1 MAEDQTKRKS
11 ARIKRIV
18 PKKFREDIYE
28 YDTPENE
35 DWRELNSNQQEL
47 KYDEDPHADDDSFSY
62 NGPKPKRNTEV
73 KRGRGRE
80 RQTKL
85 NF

>member
-35 DWRELNSNQQEL
+35 DWRELNSN
-47 KYDEDPHADDDSFSY
+47 
-62 NGPKPKRNTEV
+62 
-73 KRGRGRE
+73 
-80 RQTKL
+80 
-85 NF
+85 